1 MGKVKAQFTLS
12 LDGFIADTKD
22 DVWPIMNWYR
32 AGDTEFAMPGAP
44 MVFKVS
50 RASAE
55 LLRATWPRIG
65 AIVTGRHDFDVSKA
79 WGGKPPVGDRAFILT
94 HNPPAEWV
102 DTDAPFT
109 FVTDGIESAVAQ
121 ARAVA
126 GERDVS
132 VGSST
137 TFQQSLKAG
146 LLDELQIDLVPIV
159 LGAGV
164 RLFEQSGTAPV
175 KLEIVDTI
183 EGTGVTHLLYR
194 VVK

>member
-1 MGKVKAQFTLS
+1 MGKVTAQFTMS

-22 DVWPIMNWYR
+22 NVWPIMGWYR
-32 AGDTEFAMPGAP
+32 AGDTEFPVGDGA

-55 LLRATWPRIG
+55 LLKEAWPRIG
-65 AIVTGRHDFDVSKA
+65 AVVTGRHDFDVSEA

-102 DTDAPFT
+102 GTDAPFT
-109 FVTDGIESAVAQ
+109 FVTDGFESALAQ
-121 ARAVA
+121 AQAVA
-126 GERDVS
+126 GDRDVA

-137 TFQQSLKAG
+137 TIQQCLKAG
-146 LLDELQIDLVPIV
+146 LLEELQIDLVPV
-159 LGAGV
+159 LLGAGV
-164 RLFEQSGTAPV
+164 RLFEHLGVAPIA
-175 KLEIVDTI
+175 LEIIDVV
-183 EGTGVTHLLYR
+183 EGTGVTHLRYR